1 MPESSQR
8 PVRVWLYVLAA
19 LIATMVVVGGF
30 VRLSRAGLSIVEWNV
45 LTGVIP
51 PIGEQAWQ
59 AEFAKYQ
66 QTPEFQKVNAAMTL
80 AAYQEIFLIEWA
92 HRLIARLVGLV
103 VLVPLAVFL
112 IRGTIPWRKS
122 GVYVLIL
129 LLFGFQGFLG
139 WFMVASGLIDRPHVS
154 HYRLTIHLL
163 AALTLLAI
171 CLWQALNLTPRYAAV
186 RRQKAIPG
194 QRGLAVLLL
203 IVVVLQVAY
212 GGLVAGLK
220 AGHASDTWPLMFGYL
235 IPPGLLS
242 VLRPWWQNLVETAT
256 TVHFIHRWFAFIVL
270 IIAAILYY
278 RARRTRDAG
287 TVQHGALVMIAVIG
301 LQIVWGVSV
310 VILGVPLWLA
320 LLHQATAVVLFSV
333 AIFLNHQLWR
343 R

>member
-8 PVRVWLYVLAA
+8 PVRVWLYILCA
-19 LIATMVVVGGF
+19 LIAAMVVVGGF

-80 AAYQEIFLIEWA
+80 AAYQRIFLIEWA
-92 HRLIARLVGLV
+92 HRLIARLVGLIV
-103 VLVPLAVFL
+103 FIPLAVFL

-139 WFMVASGLIDRPHVS
+139 WFMVASGLVDRPHVS
-154 HYRLTIHLL
+154 HFRLTFHLL
-163 AALTLLAI
+163 AALTLLAL

-186 RRQKAIPG
+186 RQRRAIPG

-242 VLRPWWQNLVETAT
+242 VITPWWQNLVETAT
-256 TVHFIHRWFAFIVL
+256 TVHFIHRWFAFVVL
-270 IIAAILYY
+270 IIAAIVYY
-278 RARRTRDAG
+278 RARKTHDAG
-287 TVQHGALVMIAVIG
+287 TVQHGALAMIAVVT

-310 VILGVPLWLA
+310 VIFGVPLWLA
-320 LLHQATAVVLFSV
+320 LLHQATAVLLFAV

>member
-8 PVRVWLYVLAA
+8 PVRVWLYILCA
-19 LIATMVVVGGF
+19 LIAAMVVVGGF

-80 AAYQEIFLIEWA
+80 AAYQRIFLIEWA
-92 HRLIARLVGLV
+92 HRLIARLVGLIV
-103 VLVPLAVFL
+103 FIPLAVFL

-139 WFMVASGLIDRPHVS
+139 WFMVASGLVDRPHVS
-154 HYRLTIHLL
+154 HFRLTIHLL
-163 AALTLLAI
+163 AALTLLAL

-186 RRQKAIPG
+186 RHQRSIPG

-242 VLRPWWQNLVETAT
+242 VITPWWQNLVETAT
-256 TVHFIHRWFAFIVL
+256 TVHFIHRWFAFVVL
-270 IIAAILYY
+270 ITAAFIYY
-278 RARRTRDAG
+278 RARKTRDAD
-287 TVQHGALVMIAVIG
+287 TVQHGALVMIAVVG

-310 VILGVPLWLA
+310 VIFGVPLWLA
-320 LLHQATAVVLFSV
+320 LLHQATAVLLFAV

>member
-8 PVRVWLYVLAA
+8 PVRIWLYVLGV
-19 LIATMVVVGGF
+19 LIAAMVVVGGF

-45 LTGVIP
+45 LTGVVP

-66 QTPEFQKVNAAMTL
+66 LTPEFQKVNAAMTL
-80 AAYQEIFLIEWA
+80 AAYQRIFLIEWA

-103 VLVPLAVFL
+103 VLIPLAVFL
-112 IRGTIPWRKS
+112 LRGTIPWRKS
-122 GVYVLIL
+122 GVYLLIL
-129 LLFGFQGFLG
+129 ALFGFQGFLG

-163 AALTLLAI
+163 TALTVLAI
-171 CLWQALNLTPRYAAV
+171 CLWQAFNLTPRFAEV
-186 RRQKAIPG
+186 RQRKAIPG
-194 QRGLAVLLL
+194 QRGLAILLM
-203 IVVVLQVAY
+203 IVVVIQVAY

-220 AGHASDTWPLMFGYL
+220 AGHASNTWPLMFGHL

-242 VLRPWWQNLVETAT
+242 VITPWWQNLVETAT
-256 TVHFIHRWFAFIVL
+256 TVHFIHRWFAFVVL
-270 IIAAILYY
+270 VVAAIVYY
-278 RARRTRDAG
+278 RARKTHDAS
-287 TVQHGALVMIAVIG
+287 TVQRGALAMIVIVG

-310 VILGVPLWLA
+310 VLLGVPLWLA
-320 LLHQATAVVLFSV
+320 LLHQATAIVLFSTTL
-333 AIFLNHQLWR
+333 FLNHQLWR

>member
-8 PVRVWLYVLAA
+8 PVRVWLYILCA
-19 LIATMVVVGGF
+19 LIAAMVVVGGF

-80 AAYQEIFLIEWA
+80 AAYQRIFLIEWA
-92 HRLIARLVGLV
+92 HRLIARLVGLIV
-103 VLVPLAVFL
+103 FIPLAVFL

-139 WFMVASGLIDRPHVS
+139 WFMVASGLVDRPHVS
-154 HYRLTIHLL
+154 HFRLTIHLL
-163 AALTLLAI
+163 AALTLLAL

-186 RRQKAIPG
+186 RHQRSIPG

-203 IVVVLQVAY
+203 MVVVLQVAY

-242 VLRPWWQNLVETAT
+242 VITPWWQNLVETAT
-256 TVHFIHRWFAFIVL
+256 TVHFIHRWFAFVVL
-270 IIAAILYY
+270 ITAAFIYY
-278 RARRTRDAG
+278 RARKTHDAD
-287 TVQHGALVMIAVIG
+287 TVQHGALVMIAVVG

-310 VILGVPLWLA
+310 VIFGVPLWLA
-320 LLHQATAVVLFSV
+320 LLHQATAVLLFAV